1 MEEIKEELIELG
13 FKTRSAGIVYWSDV
27 IEIIESDNKIIP
39 IMKIYEIISK
49 KRDTSISRVER
60 AMRYSMKEAKL
71 NIQKE
76 YKCKDKISNMKFISL
91 LRANKIKDKGFSK
104 EYIKANYIRKVDLA
118 SFISTELTMIENSR
132 KVKGF
137 LTKEQCDAMEA
148 VYNAI
153 YNLFLEGVEKK

>member
-1 MEEIKEELIELG
+1 MEYIDVIVMWKLIREVKIMEEIKEELIELG

-91 LRANKIKDKGFSK
+91 LRTNKMIFKK
-104 EYIKANYIRKVDLA
+104 
-118 SFISTELTMIENSR
+118 TMKTLNILKR
-132 KVKGF
+132 
-137 LTKEQCDAMEA
+137 
-148 VYNAI
+148 
-153 YNLFLEGVEKK
+153 

>member
-27 IEIIESDNKIIP
+27 IEIIESANKIIP

-91 LRANKIKDKGFSK
+91 LRTNKIKDKGFSK
-104 EYIKANYIRKVDLA
+104 EYIKENYIRKVDLA